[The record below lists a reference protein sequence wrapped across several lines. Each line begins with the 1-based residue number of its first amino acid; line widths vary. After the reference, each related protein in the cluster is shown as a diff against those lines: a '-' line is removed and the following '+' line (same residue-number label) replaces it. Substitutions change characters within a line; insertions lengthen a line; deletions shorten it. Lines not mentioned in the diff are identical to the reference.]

1 MMIALLQVPPFKL
14 FKGPELWEGT
24 GMVLVIESLVA
35 LAAIVEQ
42 QYEGAPPLVIDDQ
55 WKPPKLTDKQLTEI
69 KKQLVRIKDKPVSGA
84 RPKVSP
90 QIVLKKLALMAGNG
104 VDSTCHYGDHA
115 EICLLHHTSLCGFV
129 MGHGLN
135 ATLCV
140 CSQHVRAGLHPVPEP
155 RARLP
160 AEAALQGHGC
170 VFAVAFSR
178 IDVALRLTGRRHC

>member
-1 MMIALLQVPPFKL
+1 MIALLQVPPFKL

-55 WKPPKLTDKQLTEI
+55 WKPPKLADKQLTEI

-104 VDSTCHYGDHA
+104 VDSTCH
-115 EICLLHHTSLCGFV
+115 
-129 MGHGLN
+129 
-135 ATLCV
+135 
-140 CSQHVRAGLHPVPEP
+140 
-155 RARLP
+155 
-160 AEAALQGHGC
+160 
-170 VFAVAFSR
+170 
-178 IDVALRLTGRRHC
+178 